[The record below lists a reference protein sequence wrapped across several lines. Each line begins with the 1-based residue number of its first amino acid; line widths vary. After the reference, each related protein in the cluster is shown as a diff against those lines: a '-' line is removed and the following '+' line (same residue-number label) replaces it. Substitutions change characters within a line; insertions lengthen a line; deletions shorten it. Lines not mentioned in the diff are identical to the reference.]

1 MLWCDEKFL
10 EVVETA
16 NIKVVDCARYMD
28 DVRVWLRAIRMGWR
42 WIDGQLMYRKCW
54 RMEEEGNGMT
64 PLAKT
69 TEIMKEMMNRI
80 CCWLELTMENEE
92 MFGGVLPPL
101 DL

>member
-28 DVRVWLRAIRMGWR
+28 DVRVWLRAIIMGWR

-54 RMEEEGNGMT
+54 RMEKEGTG
-64 PLAKT
+64 
-69 TEIMKEMMNRI
+69 IMHTNPSPIQRLDVN
-80 CCWLELTMENEE
+80 LEVGNLEQSQ
-92 MFGGVLPPL
+92 GL
-101 DL
+101 DWRQD